1 MNALLVLDDRYI
13 KTKIRIYG
21 DKVYN
26 NFRGLKVPE
35 VDIEFESFTII
46 SIYSLLVSDN
56 KFYLQVYLDNCAH
69 KTAHKQTTVY
79 LDGNL

>member
-21 DKVYN
+21 DKVYK

-35 VDIEFESFTII
+35 DDIEFESFTII

-56 KFYLQVYLDNCAH
+56 KFCLQVYLDNSAH
-69 KTAHKQTTVY
+69 KTAHK
-79 LDGNL
+79 

>member
-56 KFYLQVYLDNCAH
+56 KF
-69 KTAHKQTTVY
+69 
-79 LDGNL
+79 